1 LALVGISGKHPNIQN
16 RPQSRNLAIINERSK
31 KLRDLDSI
39 ILEIEKNRIQM
50 EELAAKAKILEA
62 ASKFNVEE
70 QKKQA
75 LDRLGDIA
83 QKTATKPC
91 GTRTTK
97 R

>member
-1 LALVGISGKHPNIQN
+1 
-16 RPQSRNLAIINERSK
+16 
-31 KLRDLDSI
+31 
-39 ILEIEKNRIQM
+39 M